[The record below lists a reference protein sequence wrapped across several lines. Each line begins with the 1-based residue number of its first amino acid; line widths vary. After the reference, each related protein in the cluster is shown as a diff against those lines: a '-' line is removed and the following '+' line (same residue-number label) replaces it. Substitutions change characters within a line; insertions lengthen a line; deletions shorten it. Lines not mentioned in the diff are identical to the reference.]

1 MPGQIG
7 SFTAC
12 YRAVFMAQED
22 VWMNVSRGFALASLM
37 AVASLTT
44 LAASPAFAQFSLID
58 AAKAVSAMQG
68 EEGEEGVEAD
78 DVDGI
83 VAAAPKAAGLLN
95 TLGSQLDITPEQA
108 IGGAGAMLGLARNQ
122 LSGQDFSEL
131 SKNVPGLAQ
140 IAGNSAISGLSGLGG
155 LLGAGSD
162 KNALLD
168 GLLGNVKDT
177 KDLNNAFSA
186 LGMDTGMIGMFAP
199 VILQYLGQQG
209 VAGSLLQNLGGI
221 WGTGTGIGIGS

>member
-1 MPGQIG
+1 MK
-7 SFTAC
+7 
-12 YRAVFMAQED
+12 
-22 VWMNVSRGFALASLM
+22 VSRGFALASLM

-44 LAASPAFAQFSLID
+44 LAASPAFAQFSLVD

-68 EEGEEGVEAD
+68 DEGGEGD
-78 DVDGI
+78 DDADGI

-108 IGGAGAMLGLARNQ
+108 IGGAGAMLGLAKNQ

-131 SKNVPGLAQ
+131 SKNVPGLSQ
-140 IAGNSAISGLSGLGG
+140 IAGNSAIGGLNGLGG

-177 KDLNNAFSA
+177 NDLNNAFSA
-186 LGMDTGMIGMFAP
+186 LGMDTGMIGLFAP

-221 WGTGTGIGIGS
+221 WGAGTGS

>member
-1 MPGQIG
+1 
-7 SFTAC
+7 
-12 YRAVFMAQED
+12 
-22 VWMNVSRGFALASLM
+22 MNVSRGFALASLM

-44 LAASPAFAQFSLID
+44 LVASPAFAQFSLVD

-68 EEGEEGVEAD
+68 DEGGEGDDEGDEA
-78 DVDGI
+78 DGI

-131 SKNVPGLAQ
+131 SKNVPGLNQ
-140 IAGNSAISGLSGLGG
+140 IAGNSAIGGLNGLGG
-155 LLGAGSD
+155 LLGGGSD

-177 KDLNNAFSA
+177 NDLNNAFSA
-186 LGMDTGMIGMFAP
+186 LGMDSGMIGLFAP

-221 WGTGTGIGIGS
+221 WGTGTGS

>member
-1 MPGQIG
+1 
-7 SFTAC
+7 
-12 YRAVFMAQED
+12 
-22 VWMNVSRGFALASLM
+22 MNVSRGFALASLM

-68 EEGEEGVEAD
+68 EEGNESDDADGV
-78 DVDGI
+78 

-95 TLGSQLDITPEQA
+95 TLGSQLDVTPEQA

-140 IAGNSAISGLSGLGG
+140 IAGNSAIGGLNGLGG

-177 KDLNNAFSA
+177 NDLNNAFSA

-221 WGTGTGIGIGS
+221 WGTGTGTGTGIGS

>member
-1 MPGQIG
+1 
-7 SFTAC
+7 
-12 YRAVFMAQED
+12 MAQED

-68 EEGEEGVEAD
+68 EEGNESDDADGV
-78 DVDGI
+78 

-95 TLGSQLDITPEQA
+95 TLGSQLDVTPEQA

-140 IAGNSAISGLSGLGG
+140 IAGNSAIGGLNGLGG

-177 KDLNNAFSA
+177 NDLNNAFSA

-221 WGTGTGIGIGS
+221 WGTGTGTGTGTGIGS

>member
-1 MPGQIG
+1 
-7 SFTAC
+7 
-12 YRAVFMAQED
+12 MAQED

-68 EEGEEGVEAD
+68 EEGNESDDADADGV
-78 DVDGI
+78 

-95 TLGSQLDITPEQA
+95 TLGSQLDVTPEQA

-140 IAGNSAISGLSGLGG
+140 IAGNSAIGGLNGLGG

-177 KDLNNAFSA
+177 NDLNNAFSA

-221 WGTGTGIGIGS
+221 WGTGTGTGTGTGIGS

>member
-1 MPGQIG
+1 MSGQIG
-7 SFTAC
+7 SFSASLLGG
-12 YRAVFMAQED
+12 FMPLED

-37 AVASLTT
+37 AVASLTA
-44 LAASPAFAQFSLID
+44 LAASPAFAQFNLSD
-58 AAKAVSAMQG
+58 AANAVSAMQG
-68 EEGEEGVEAD
+68 SEGEEGDDAD
-78 DVDGI
+78 ADAA
-83 VAAAPKAAGLLN
+83 VAALPKAAGLLN
-95 TLGSQLDITPEQA
+95 TLGSQLNVTPEQA

-131 SKNVPGLAQ
+131 SKNLPGLDQ

-155 LLGAGSD
+155 LLGGGAD
-162 KNALLD
+162 KNPLLT

-221 WGTGTGIGIGS
+221 WGSGTGS

>member
-1 MPGQIG
+1 MK
-7 SFTAC
+7 
-12 YRAVFMAQED
+12 
-22 VWMNVSRGFALASLM
+22 VSRGFALASLM

-44 LAASPAFAQFSLID
+44 LAASPAFAEFSLSD
-58 AAKAVSAMQG
+58 AANVVSAMQG
-68 EEGEEGVEAD
+68 NEG
-78 DVDGI
+78 DGA

-95 TLGSQLDITPEQA
+95 TLGSQLKVTPEQA
-108 IGGAGAMLGLARNQ
+108 VGGAGAMLGLAKNQ
-122 LSGQDFSEL
+122 LSGQDFTEL
-131 SKNVPGLAQ
+131 SKNVPGLDQ
-140 IAGNSAISGLSGLGG
+140 IAGNSAIGGLNGLGG

-177 KDLNNAFSA
+177 NDLNNAFSA
-186 LGMDTGMIGMFAP
+186 LGMDSGMIGQFAP

-221 WGTGTGIGIGS
+221 WGAGTGS